1 MKQNDLQQTIV
12 QAQSIQ
18 QQLQILHQ
26 QKEAL
31 NLQTFEI
38 NKALEEL
45 NKTKEEEIYKVTG
58 PILVKVSRADAK
70 SDLESKK
77 EMSMLRM
84 KTVEKSETS
93 AKQQME
99 DIREKLSKSGM

>member
-1 MKQNDLQQTIV
+1 MNQNDLQQTII

-18 QQLQILHQ
+18 QQLHVLHQ

-31 NLQTFEI
+31 NLQMFEM

-45 NKTKEEEIYKVTG
+45 GKTKEEEVYKVTG
-58 PILVKVSRADAK
+58 PILVKVSRADAR
-70 SDLESKK
+70 SDLDSKK

-84 KTVEKSETS
+84 KTVEKSEAS
-93 AKQQME
+93 AKKQME
-99 DIREKLSKSGM
+99 GIREKLSKSGM